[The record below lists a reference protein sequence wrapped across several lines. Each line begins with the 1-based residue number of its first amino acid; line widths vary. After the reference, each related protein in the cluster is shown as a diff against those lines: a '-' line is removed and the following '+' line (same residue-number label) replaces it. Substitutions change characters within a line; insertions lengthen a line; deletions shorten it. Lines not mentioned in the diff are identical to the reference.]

1 MAFPRCMANT
11 CVLAAIAGNVLMLGG
26 VAMSYDP
33 AFAEIWRYFL
43 AFGAGMIAS
52 AVMVQVLTWYIF
64 RAQYGMQR
72 RVRQ

>member
-1 MAFPRCMANT
+1 MF
-11 CVLAAIAGNVLMLGG
+11 
-26 VAMSYDP
+26 S
-33 AFAEIWRYFL
+33 EIWRYFL

>member
-1 MAFPRCMANT
+1 MANS

-33 AFAEIWRYFL
+33 AYAEIWRYFL

-64 RAQYGMQR
+64 WKEYGMQR

>member
-1 MAFPRCMANT
+1 MAFPRCMANS
-11 CVLAAIAGNVLMLGG
+11 CVLAAIAGNVLLLGG
-26 VAMSYDP
+26 AAMSYDP
-33 AFAEIWRYFL
+33 ASVELWPFVL

-72 RVRQ
+72 RARQ